1 MAPNDHPTRRRTS
14 RNIKWIV
21 LAITVLLALAALWEV
36 NNISRQ
42 IRISEQQKVQIW
54 AAAIGQKAQLVSYTE
69 AFFNEVAAEERS
81 KMELYTRAQQIAFT
95 QPLNNTVGLFFTDY
109 IIANRTIPVIVT
121 DGDSNS
127 RISAFNNIELPEGCT
142 RLAGDLYTEFTHE
155 EPIPYRVWGMPFVLY
170 YKESRIYTDLRK
182 VLNSLTQS
190 LLDEITN
197 NSVAVPVLV
206 VDSLQE
212 YVIGSGNLREREFD
226 EPDRLANKLCEMAEE
241 NDPIEIRLPDNNRAY
256 VFYESTPLLKA
267 LRWVPL
273 LYIFIILVLLLV
285 SYYLFRTARSNEQN
299 RIWVGMAKE
308 TAHQLGTPISSLIAW
323 TEYLKDKTFEEKYA
337 VEIRKDLDRLETIT
351 HRFSKIG
358 SVPELAPENVC
369 EVIQSAID
377 YLQNRT
383 SKKVKFVTSFPDEPA
398 FVPLNRYRLESVDEN
413 ICKNA
418 IDAMNGNGTF
428 TVIVS
433 GDARNVII
441 DLGDTGKGIPPSIQ
455 KHIFESGFTT
465 KQRGWGLGLSLA
477 HRIINDYHRGKIFL
491 KYSIEGQGTVFRI
504 LLRRN

>member
-21 LAITVLLALAALWEV
+21 LAVTVLLALAALWEV

-285 SYYLFRTARSNEQN
+285 S
-299 RIWVGMAKE
+299 
-308 TAHQLGTPISSLIAW
+308 
-323 TEYLKDKTFEEKYA
+323 
-337 VEIRKDLDRLETIT
+337 
-351 HRFSKIG
+351 
-358 SVPELAPENVC
+358 
-369 EVIQSAID
+369 
-377 YLQNRT
+377 
-383 SKKVKFVTSFPDEPA
+383 
-398 FVPLNRYRLESVDEN
+398 
-413 ICKNA
+413 
-418 IDAMNGNGTF
+418 
-428 TVIVS
+428 
-433 GDARNVII
+433 
-441 DLGDTGKGIPPSIQ
+441 
-455 KHIFESGFTT
+455 
-465 KQRGWGLGLSLA
+465 
-477 HRIINDYHRGKIFL
+477 
-491 KYSIEGQGTVFRI
+491 
-504 LLRRN
+504 

>member
-1 MAPNDHPTRRRTS
+1 MANTPTTTYRHRARR
-14 RNIKWIV
+14 NVKWIV
-21 LAITVLLALAALWEV
+21 LAITVLMALAALWET

-42 IRISEQQKVQIW
+42 IRVSEQQKVQIW

-69 AFFNEVAAEERS
+69 DFFNEVAAEERS

-127 RISAFNNIELPEGCT
+127 NITAFNNIELPEGCT
-142 RLAGDLYTEFTHE
+142 RLSGDLYKEFTHE

-212 YVIGSGNLREREFD
+212 YVIGSGNLKEREFD

-273 LYIFIILVLLLV
+273 LYMFIILVLLLV

-337 VEIRKDLDRLETIT
+337 IEIRKDLDRLETIT

-358 SVPELAPENVC
+358 SVPELVPENVC
-369 EVIQSAID
+369 DIIQGVLD
-377 YLQNRT
+377 YLQKRT
-383 SKKVKFVTSFPDEPA
+383 SKKVKFVASFPEEPVV
-398 FVPLNRYRLESVDEN
+398 VPLNRYLFEWVIEN

-433 GDARNVII
+433 TDARNVFI
-441 DLGDTGKGIPPSIQ
+441 DLGDTGKGINPSVQ

-477 HRIINDYHRGKIFL
+477 RRIINDYHRGKIFL
-491 KYSIEGQGTVFRI
+491 K
-504 LLRRN
+504 